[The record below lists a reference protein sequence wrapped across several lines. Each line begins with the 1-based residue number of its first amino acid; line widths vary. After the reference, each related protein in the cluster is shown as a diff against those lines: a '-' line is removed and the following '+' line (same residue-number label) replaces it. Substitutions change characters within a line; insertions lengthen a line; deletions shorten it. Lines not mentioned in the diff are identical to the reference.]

1 MGSKWNDRSGHQQ
14 LRAPV
19 HGNCQAEGG
28 GSQLGTA
35 VDRGLSKAKGT
46 GGGRELP
53 LPLVPM
59 ARAPTQLAQGR
70 DTKGT
75 WVQHSTGQKGLQLAQ
90 QTPRQAPSETL
101 QEMLVR
107 EGSSPSRHHKEP
119 GVRLKL
125 SRLRL

>member
-1 MGSKWNDRSGHQQ
+1 M
-14 LRAPV
+14 

-59 ARAPTQLAQGR
+59 ARAPTQLGTGQRHKGHLGAAQHWAKGAPAGTA
-70 DTKGT
+70 DTKAGT
-75 WVQHSTGQKGLQLAQ
+75 Q
-90 QTPRQAPSETL
+90 
-101 QEMLVR
+101 
-107 EGSSPSRHHKEP
+107 
-119 GVRLKL
+119 
-125 SRLRL
+125 